1 MPKSNAHKLIG
12 TIAGGVSAAGY
23 GLYCQNDRENIWQFA
38 LGGAIG
44 GLTTA
49 RLADILEPSKTLGP
63 NHRGFFHGIACNGT
77 VSILSYHPL
86 KKWFESLADEAN
98 NLDNKGENV
107 KAFVNR
113 LIVGF
118 LIGAFGGHT
127 SHLLADLVMSKK
139 GLPLLA

>member
-1 MPKSNAHKLIG
+1 MPNSRAHKLIG
-12 TIAGGVSAAGY
+12 TAAGIVCAAGY

-44 GLTTA
+44 GYTTS

-63 NHRGFFHGIACNGT
+63 NHRGLFHGIAFNGA
-77 VSILSYHPL
+77 VSVLSYHPL
-86 KKWFESLADEAN
+86 EKWFQSLVDEAN
-98 NLDNKGENV
+98 NLDNRGENL
-107 KAFVNR
+107 KAFLYR

-118 LIGAFGGHT
+118 LIGTLGGHT
-127 SHLLADLVMSKK
+127 SHLLADLVFSKN